1 MLNYIGYRLLQLI
14 PLLFAISIIV
24 FFIIQLPPGDF
35 LETYIQQLELSGT
48 EVDQGTILSLQQQYG
63 LDQSFIM
70 QYLIWMKNILLEGDL
85 GRSFQW
91 NQPVTEVL
99 GERLMLTMVISI
111 ISLIFVW
118 IVAIPIGIYSATHQY
133 SVLDYVF
140 TFIGFIGLAVPG
152 FLIALVVLYIVFVN
166 TGVSLS
172 GLFSPEYVD
181 APWSIAKVADMLPR
195 LVLPVVIIGM
205 SGTAGLIRVMRGM
218 LLDELSKQYVIT
230 ARAKGVEGTKLLF
243 KYPVR
248 MALNPLIS
256 TIGWTLPAL
265 ISGEAIVS
273 IVMNLPTTGPILLR
287 ALMFQDMYLAGSFLL
302 IVSVMTVIGTLLSDI
317 LLAWLDP
324 RIRFGGVAD

>member
-1 MLNYIGYRLLQLI
+1 MLNYIGNRVLQLI
-14 PLLFAISIIV
+14 PLLIAISIIV

-48 EVDQGTILSLQQQYG
+48 AVDEGTILNLQKQYG
-63 LDQSFIM
+63 LDQPFIM
-70 QYLIWMKNILLEGDL
+70 QYLIWMKNMLLEGDL

-91 NQPVTEVL
+91 NLPVSEVL
-99 GERLMLTMVISI
+99 GDRLLLTMVISV

-133 SVLDYVF
+133 SILDYVF

-152 FLIALVVLYIVFVN
+152 FLIALLILYVVFVN
-166 TGVSLS
+166 TGVSIT

-181 APWSIAKVADMLPR
+181 APWSMAKVLDMLPR
-195 LVLPVVIIGM
+195 LVLPVVLIGM

-230 ARAKGVEGTKLLF
+230 ARAKGVEEGKLLY

-248 MALNPLIS
+248 MAINPLIS

-273 IVMNLPTTGPILLR
+273 IVLNTPTTGPILLR

-302 IVSVMTVIGTLLSDI
+302 ILSVLTVLGTLLSDI